1 MVQQF
6 IDEVH
11 ETGFP
16 RGLTKLSEI
25 HTFYLGF
32 CVRHQEKRLSL
43 TSFAKEL
50 IKKGYKKIQKKDGSY
65 YDLQVVEGGSSFDET
80 SENLEF

>member
-1 MVQQF
+1 M
-6 IDEVH
+6 H